1 MLIGFQSNLAISY
14 PQIVALNI
22 IALNWALEKVLFS
35 LYNIIIER
43 GYRGLSMLS
52 KNQES
57 KEVNEFVEDFCRYCV
72 DVCGFLGSVRYVVRN
87 LLGTR
92 CIGSYRTLG
101 WIVG

>member
-1 MLIGFQSNLAISY
+1 
-14 PQIVALNI
+14 
-22 IALNWALEKVLFS
+22 
-35 LYNIIIER
+35 
-43 GYRGLSMLS
+43 MLS